1 LIVTRSTFPDFFRVL
16 VDTRSL
22 ALDTETTGLRPY
34 HGDELFSIIM
44 HDGSQAYYLNFND
57 YPDLDD
63 DFKLRDDV
71 ELVELRRALIEPRF
85 YFLHNAKFDMAMLA
99 RHGIRLAGTIHDT
112 MVTARVLDSTLW
124 VGDFSLDACAKRLG
138 HEKLDTVK
146 TYLLANGLY
155 DEERVEGKKTKTKKL
170 HFSLAPWDLIVPYG
184 ERDAEIT
191 YELGARQRQDL
202 QELEDAT
209 SRALP
214 SIRQVYEN
222 ECRLVQTV
230 FRMEERVVLIDR
242 DFCRRAITKCQ
253 DTLQSSEAAF
263 AKLTGETFKDSN
275 LTFQKAFVTDEPR
288 WVYGAPSPV
297 KGKRTPSFDSDVLE
311 TFENPAAKL
320 VLAWR
325 KAKSDV
331 NYYLGFLHAADK
343 DGVIHANFN
352 QHVAATGRFSSSE
365 PNLQNLTKTEDDDPS
380 EFLVRRAIVP
390 RPGMVFHMLDYDQV
404 EYRLM
409 LDYAAKFAVDKEGVL
424 ELIRKVLGGLD
435 VHQATADVAGVTR
448 RDAKT
453 TNFATLY
460 GSGVANLSGRLGV
473 SESRARE
480 IRDSIFRAAPEIRTF
495 IRRVTDAAEKRGYV
509 VNWFGRRC
517 AFPDANFAYRA
528 PNYIIQGGCADVVKL
543 AMNRIDDYLAK
554 FQTKLVLMIH
564 DELVFEGPPEEAA
577 TVIPAVKKIMET
589 CYPAKLIPLTCGV
602 DHSFK
607 SLADKIEGVAPCL
620 TPELVST
627 KSCS

>member
-1 LIVTRSTFPDFFRVL
+1 MIVTRSTFPDFRL
-16 VDTRSL
+16 ALEDMRSL

-44 HDGSQAYYLNFND
+44 HDGQQAYYLNFNA

-71 ELVELRRALIEPRF
+71 ELVQLRNALARPRF

-112 MVTARVLDSTLW
+112 MVVARVLDSTLW
-124 VGDFSLDACAKRLG
+124 QGDFSLDACAKRLG

-146 TYLLANGLY
+146 TYLLTNGLY
-155 DEERVEGKKTKTKKL
+155 DEERQEGKKTKTKKL
-170 HFSLAPWDLIVPYG
+170 HFSRAPWDLIVPYG

-191 YELGARQRQDL
+191 FELGARQRQDL
-202 QELEDAT
+202 QEMDDAG

-214 SIRQVYEN
+214 SLRQVYDN

-230 FRMEERVVLIDR
+230 FRMEERGVLIDLG
-242 DFCRRAITKCQ
+242 FCRRAIAKCQ
-253 DTLQSSEAAF
+253 ETLQSAEADF
-263 AKLTGETFKDSN
+263 ARLTGEPFKDSN
-275 LTFQKAFVTDEPR
+275 LTYQKAFATDKDR

-297 KGKRTPSFDSDVLE
+297 KGKRTPSFDSDVLA

-331 NYYLGFLHAADK
+331 NYYHGFLHAADP

-390 RPGMVFHMLDYDQV
+390 RPGMVFHMLDYDQM
-404 EYRLM
+404 EFRLM
-409 LDYAAKFAVDKEGVL
+409 LDYAALFAPDNDGVL
-424 ELIRKVLGGLD
+424 ALIAKVLGGLD
-435 VHQATADVAGVTR
+435 VHAATAESAGITR
-448 RDAKT
+448 RSAKT
-453 TNFATLY
+453 VNFLTIY
-460 GSGVANLSGRLGV
+460 GGGVALLADRLGV
-473 SESRARE
+473 PESEARAVQ
-480 IRDSIFRAAPEIRTF
+480 DSVFRAAPEVRVF
-495 IRRVTDAAEKRGYV
+495 IRRAINAAEKRGYV

-517 AFPDANFAYRA
+517 QFPDPNVAYRA
-528 PNYIIQGGCADVVKL
+528 PNHIIQGGCADVVKL
-543 AMNRIDDYLAK
+543 AMNRIDDYLADK
-554 FQTKLVLMIH
+554 ETKLVLMIH

-577 TVIPAVKKIMET
+577 TVIPHVKSLMES

-607 SLADKIEGVAPCL
+607 SLADKLEGIAPC
-620 TPELVST
+620 P
-627 KSCS
+627 